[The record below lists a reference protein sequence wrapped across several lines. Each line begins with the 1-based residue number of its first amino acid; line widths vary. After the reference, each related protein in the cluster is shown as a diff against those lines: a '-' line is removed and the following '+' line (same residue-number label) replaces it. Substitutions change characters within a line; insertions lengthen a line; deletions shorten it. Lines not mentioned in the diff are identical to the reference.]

1 MTNTEKLGFEGALL
15 ILHQEN
21 CFIAEA
27 IMRSHQI
34 DENLSKKLIKDWD
47 ERINAF
53 LGGCE

>member
-15 ILHQEN
+15 ILHQGN